1 MSSHVDSVQDVNP
14 ASTSESIP
22 QESGKNWMAYL
33 GHKPKISGSPE
44 KNSPQKG
51 HGDTQNGSSSQSG
64 NVGGSCE
71 QTNGGIPRKETGSSS
86 NKSSAAVDQTSPN
99 KSDKN
104 YLGMGTKQAQSS
116 ENDASRER
124 RNGLHTSTSDEAKKL
139 AAAALSAVKDA
150 AAAAAMRGKVEVKFG
165 VYIVFDKSGCL
176 YMDNRG
182 SGFRCRDIEV
192 KKLVDAESKE
202 AAAKGKS
209 SAPSAVDAVLEQI
222 KKKQKLSVLDKTKK
236 DWGEFKEE
244 NKGLEDEL
252 QTYKM
257 SSNQYLDKVSFL
269 QRTYYRE
276 IKSKI

>member
-1 MSSHVDSVQDVNP
+1 M
-14 ASTSESIP
+14 
-22 QESGKNWMAYL
+22 NWMAYL

-99 KSDKN
+99 KSDVRTSLTKN

-150 AAAAAMRGKVEVKFG
+150 AAAAAMRGKVELLP
-165 VYIVFDKSGCL
+165 SHPNH
-176 YMDNRG
+176 NRG